1 MAMTATTGRA
11 TSTPA
16 TASAILVRRGRR
28 GWDRGMGNS
37 LLFSLLQA
45 ISIAEAAP
53 RLMIF
58 SPKFAP
64 GGDACFRAYDVN
76 SLRYVRQRTE
86 SPAASA
92 YNGSHR
98 EQDIRLTV
106 MRRKTMSTR
115 LSRTTLQLLGA
126 LAIAVAAVG
135 CASDKTPAT
144 ADVAISR
151 AAVDSATSSGAAELA
166 PAELTSARDK
176 MMKANQALAARITRP
191 PRNGPTW
198 PPPTRN
204 WRRARPT
211 RPRPPAP
218 PTKCSRASTPCVTNS
233 IAATPT
239 NSNKELPS

>member
-144 ADVAISR
+144 ADVAVSR

-176 MMKANQALAARITRP
+176 MMKANQALAA
-191 PRNGPTW
+191 
-198 PPPTRN
+198 
-204 WRRARPT
+204 
-211 RPRPPAP
+211 
-218 PTKCSRASTPCVTNS
+218 KDYK
-233 IAATPT
+233 AAKEWADLAVADAQLAQSKANTAKAT
-239 NSNKELPS
+239 SAANEVQQSVNAMRDELNRSNANQQQ

>member
-144 ADVAISR
+144 ADVAVSR

-176 MMKANQALAARITRP
+176 MMKANQELAA
-191 PRNGPTW
+191 
-198 PPPTRN
+198 
-204 WRRARPT
+204 
-211 RPRPPAP
+211 
-218 PTKCSRASTPCVTNS
+218 KDYK
-233 IAATPT
+233 AAKEWADLAAADAQLAQSKANTAKAT
-239 NSNKELPS
+239 SAANEVQQSVNAMRDELNRSNANQQQ

>member
-144 ADVAISR
+144 ADVAVSR
-151 AAVDSATSSGAAELA
+151 AAVDSANNSGAAELA

-176 MMKANQALAARITRP
+176 MMKANQALAA
-191 PRNGPTW
+191 
-198 PPPTRN
+198 
-204 WRRARPT
+204 
-211 RPRPPAP
+211 
-218 PTKCSRASTPCVTNS
+218 KDYK
-233 IAATPT
+233 AAKEWADLAAADAQLAQSKANTAKAT
-239 NSNKELPS
+239 SAANEVQQSVNAMRDELNRSNANQQQ

>member
-16 TASAILVRRGRR
+16 TASAIVVRRGRR

-144 ADVAISR
+144 ADVAVSR

-176 MMKANQALAARITRP
+176 MMKANQALAA
-191 PRNGPTW
+191 
-198 PPPTRN
+198 
-204 WRRARPT
+204 
-211 RPRPPAP
+211 
-218 PTKCSRASTPCVTNS
+218 KDYK
-233 IAATPT
+233 AAKEWADLAAADAQLAQSKANTAKAT
-239 NSNKELPS
+239 SAANEVQQSVNAMRDELNRSNANQQQ

>member
-16 TASAILVRRGRR
+16 TASAIVVRRGRR

-53 RLMIF
+53 ADDFFTKVR
-58 SPKFAP
+58 AWV
-64 GGDACFRAYDVN
+64 GACFRAYDVN

-144 ADVAISR
+144 ADVAVSR

-176 MMKANQALAARITRP
+176 MMKANQALAA
-191 PRNGPTW
+191 
-198 PPPTRN
+198 
-204 WRRARPT
+204 
-211 RPRPPAP
+211 
-218 PTKCSRASTPCVTNS
+218 KDYK
-233 IAATPT
+233 AAKEWADLAAADAQLAQSKANTAKAT
-239 NSNKELPS
+239 SAANEVQQSVNAMRDELNRSNANQQQ

>member
-144 ADVAISR
+144 ADVAVSR

-166 PAELTSARDK
+166 PAELTSASDK
-176 MMKANQALAARITRP
+176 MMKANQALAA
-191 PRNGPTW
+191 
-198 PPPTRN
+198 
-204 WRRARPT
+204 
-211 RPRPPAP
+211 
-218 PTKCSRASTPCVTNS
+218 KDYK
-233 IAATPT
+233 AAKEWADLAAADAQLAQSKANTAKAT
-239 NSNKELPS
+239 SAANEVQQSVNAMRDELNRSNANQQQ

>member
-144 ADVAISR
+144 ADVAVSR
-151 AAVDSATSSGAAELA
+151 ATVDSATSSGAAELA

-176 MMKANQALAARITRP
+176 MMKANQALAA
-191 PRNGPTW
+191 
-198 PPPTRN
+198 
-204 WRRARPT
+204 
-211 RPRPPAP
+211 
-218 PTKCSRASTPCVTNS
+218 KDYK
-233 IAATPT
+233 AAKEWADLAAADAQLAQSKANTAKAT
-239 NSNKELPS
+239 SAANEVQQSVNAMRDELNRSNANQQQ

>member
-144 ADVAISR
+144 ADVAVSR

-176 MMKANQALAARITRP
+176 MMKANQALAA
-191 PRNGPTW
+191 
-198 PPPTRN
+198 
-204 WRRARPT
+204 
-211 RPRPPAP
+211 
-218 PTKCSRASTPCVTNS
+218 KDYK
-233 IAATPT
+233 AAKEWADLAAADAQLAQSKANTAKAT
-239 NSNKELPS
+239 SAANEVQHSVNAMRDELNRSNANQQQ

>member
-126 LAIAVAAVG
+126 LAIAAAAVG

-144 ADVAISR
+144 ADVAVSR

-176 MMKANQALAARITRP
+176 MMKANQALAA
-191 PRNGPTW
+191 
-198 PPPTRN
+198 
-204 WRRARPT
+204 
-211 RPRPPAP
+211 
-218 PTKCSRASTPCVTNS
+218 KDYK
-233 IAATPT
+233 AAKEWADLAAADAQLAQSKANTAKAT
-239 NSNKELPS
+239 SAANEVQQSVNAMRDELNRSNANQQQ